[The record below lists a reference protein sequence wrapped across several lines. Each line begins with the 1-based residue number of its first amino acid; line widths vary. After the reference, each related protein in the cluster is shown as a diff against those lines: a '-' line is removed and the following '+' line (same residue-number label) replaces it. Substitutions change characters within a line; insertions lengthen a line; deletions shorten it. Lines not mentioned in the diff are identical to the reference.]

1 MATIADISR
10 QELSVNQLNAIE
22 CLASGKN
29 DQETAEATGVSRQT
43 VNGWKNHH
51 PAFMAALNTRR
62 AEVWDVAGDRLR
74 ALLPKALDALEGSL
88 SGVEPDWRAAAKVIE
103 LAGLDRQWD
112 GKSNLGPVS
121 FGPTDPEAI
130 VDAEVRRRRPDALR
144 ELLDGGAVTD
154 AERRS
159 VLRELST
166 KVQD

>member
-1 MATIADISR
+1 MATNTDIFR
-10 QELSVNQLNAIE
+10 HELSVSQLNAVE

-29 DQETAEATGVSRQT
+29 DQETAEVTGVSRQT

-51 PAFMAALNTRR
+51 PPFMAALNARR
-62 AEVWDVAGDRLR
+62 AEVWEVAGDRLR

-103 LAGLDRQWD
+103 LAGLDRQRD
-112 GKSNLGPVS
+112 GKLNLGPVS

-130 VDAEVRRRRPDALR
+130 VDAEVRRRRPDPLR
-144 ELLDGGAVTD
+144 EMLDGGAVTD

-166 KVQD
+166 KLQG